1 MQTLKMQVYFMDH
14 AIDKHQIIERHR
26 DRLLAKTQPLTKDI
40 INSNSHS
47 KHDDNIFFRKIAMDI
62 IVQHSLGSP
71 SKPEVEHHLI
81 KNNGIKKNITGMAGH
96 GHRCSPLFSSHGSL
110 FTFFSFLI
118 AETGHSGDVK
128 RVKKR
133 NVKK

>member
-81 KNNGIKKNITGMAGH
+81 KNNGIKKISLAWLGMVTGVFYF
-96 GHRCSPLFSSHGSL
+96 LF
-110 FTFFSFLI
+110 FFDCGNRSFW
-118 AETGHSGDVK
+118 
-128 RVKKR
+128 RR
-133 NVKK
+133 